1 MSFCKR
7 FKIRKTIYPGKALVG
22 YQCPHTF
29 SHSELL
35 KSFSWTIIQP
45 IFLQLLYTWQLLLIL
60 DDIAFQCRVHCTLQ
74 SKGCGEY
81 ILINSKPNFV
91 FTMMVA
97 YSSCKMLIIQMFF
110 IAISQDTLQVSSVRS
125 AKQDSGSKYLL
136 TSLEEWWAFN
146 SRLHHRVGIWLHSV
160 LHTSTRLVRV
170 LSK

>member
-60 DDIAFQCRVHCTLQ
+60 DDIAFQCRVHCTVQ

-91 FTMMVA
+91 LTMMVA
-97 YSSCKMLIIQMFF
+97 YSSCRDVNNIDVFHCYQLGHFVGKLCT
-110 IAISQDTLQVSSVRS
+110 AVSNGTLAVNI
-125 AKQDSGSKYLL
+125 Y
-136 TSLEEWWAFN
+136 
-146 SRLHHRVGIWLHSV
+146 
-160 LHTSTRLVRV
+160 
-170 LSK
+170 